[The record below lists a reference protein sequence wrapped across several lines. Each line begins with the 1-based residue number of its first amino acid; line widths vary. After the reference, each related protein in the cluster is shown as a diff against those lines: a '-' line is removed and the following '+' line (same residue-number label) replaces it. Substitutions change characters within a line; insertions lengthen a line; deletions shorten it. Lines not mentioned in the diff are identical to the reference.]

1 MANQKDL
8 ANGLIGTALTSVAT
22 TLVLQA
28 GYGDSMPAVPFF
40 LTITPAGQLS
50 TMGNSEIVRV
60 TARTGDTLTIERA
73 QKGTTYRAFSI
84 GDIVSN
90 SIYADGSFDSLDV
103 NGDIYSNGKNL
114 VDMFYPV
121 GSTYFNKTNSTN
133 PATRLGFGSWAR
145 LEGVVLGGRSETTG
159 SPFNVTAGTVIGADT
174 HTLTVAQMPS
184 HGHDV
189 RTRHSSGSFGWEAGI
204 TRSNGGSME
213 NKIPSEYM
221 FNTGGGQAHNNIQR
235 TLVGYLW
242 ERTA

>member
-40 LTITPAGQLS
+40 LTLTPAGQLS

-90 SIYADGSFDSLDV
+90 SIYAAGSFDSLDV
-103 NGDIYSNGKNL
+103 NGDIYSNGEKVTTYRP
-114 VDMFYPV
+114 VDY
-121 GSTYFNKTNSTN
+121 STSEQDTGQKWINGKTIYKKTY
-133 PATRLGFGSWAR
+133 
-145 LEGVVLGGRSETTG
+145 TG
-159 SPFNVTAGTVIGADT
+159 
-174 HTLTVAQMPS
+174 TLTAAAGVRLISTISSFPS
-184 HGHDV
+184 V
-189 RTRHSSGSFGWEAGI
+189 ETMVKAEGWF
-204 TRSNGGSME
+204 NGGSE
-213 NKIPSEYM
+213 IVM
-221 FNTGGGQAHNNIQR
+221 FGSTHVNASGTINRAMAIRGDNQFVTWSDTAR
-235 TLVGYLW
+235 TNAPYAF
-242 ERTA
+242 TIYYTKT

>member
-8 ANGLIGTALTSVAT
+8 ANGLIGTALTSAAT

-28 GYGDSMPAVPFF
+28 SYGDSMPAVPFF

-73 QKGTTYRAFSI
+73 QKGTTSRAFSI

-90 SIYADGSFDSLDV
+90 SIYAAGSFDSLDV
-103 NGDIYSNGKNL
+103 NGKNL

-121 GSTYFNKTNSTN
+121 GSTYFNKTNPTN
-133 PATRLGFGSWAR
+133 PATLLGFGTWAR
-145 LEGVVLGGRSETTG
+145 LGGVVLGGRSETTG
-159 SPFNVTAGTVIGADT
+159 SPFNVSAGTIIGADT
-174 HTLTVAQMPS
+174 HTLTVAQMPP
-184 HGHDV
+184 H
-189 RTRHSSGSFGWEAGI
+189 RHSLIYGIDTTNPGNNVTIMAGGTTYSSANPLTSTGSGD
-204 TRSNGGSME
+204 
-213 NKIPSEYM
+213 P
-221 FNTGGGQAHNNIQR
+221 HPNIQR